1 MKLKFDRCS
10 GMISLTNRVHFGATD
25 VLRKPMSM
33 GAGEALVGRIVIGSA
48 ESTVVVYSGRISRA
62 E

>member
-1 MKLKFDRCS
+1 
-10 GMISLTNRVHFGATD
+10 MISLTNRVHFGATD
-25 VLRKPMSM
+25 VLRKPILMSM
-33 GAGEALVGRIVIGSA
+33 GEALVGRIVIGSA